1 MFLNVRLNAVADF
14 PGVLDAPFG
23 AHLIY
28 LLMDFC
34 GFQSCGTQLW
44 ELQYCWFDTLFNFF
58 FFFCSCLYCFCI
70 RLVVPQLPPCIF
82 ICLQSLV

>member
-58 FFFCSCLYCFCI
+58 FFFAPACI
-70 RLVVPQLPPCIF
+70 AF
-82 ICLQSLV
+82 A